1 MLAVDRNR
9 AMIDKIGPNNIS
21 RFQPTAKPAAAPAVN
36 AAAGKPAV
44 DQASLST
51 RARELSLAREA
62 ARQAPD
68 VRADRVAALR
78 QQIAAGTYHVS
89 DDLLAQKILDFIA

>member
-1 MLAVDRNR
+1 
-9 AMIDKIGPNNIS
+9 MIDKISPNNIS
-21 RFQPTAKPAAAPAVN
+21 RFQPTAKPAATPAVN
-36 AAAGKPAV
+36 AVAWKPAV

-68 VRADRVAALR
+68 VRAERVAALR

-89 DDLLAQKILDFIA
+89 DDLLAQKIVDFKA